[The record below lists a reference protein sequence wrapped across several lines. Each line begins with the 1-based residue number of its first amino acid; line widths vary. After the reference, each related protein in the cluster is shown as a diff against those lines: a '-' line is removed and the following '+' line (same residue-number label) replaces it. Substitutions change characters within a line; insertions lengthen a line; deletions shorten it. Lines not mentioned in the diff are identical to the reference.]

1 MQQPRARTPLKSFPD
16 HRKLL
21 NGGFSDDDV
30 LFIFMLCL
38 SACHCCPQAQL
49 YMGGLSPQ
57 PPLPI
62 LGEKLHQVFHNVLE
76 NLQNVMNGYCL
87 PEPYFSAKVRMFS
100 SSPVKNQAWEKCWL
114 GICWLSRKALGRSCF
129 EWQRGGRRQRKMEGG
144 TVCAGYIRR
153 D

>member
-21 NGGFSDDDV
+21 NGGFSDYKV

-38 SACHCCPQAQL
+38 SACQCCPQAQL

-100 SSPVKNQAWEKCWL
+100 PLPVKNQAWEKSWL
-114 GICWLSRKALGRSCF
+114 GISWLVEDMFLTFKESPWKTKRRRKAVKYGS
-129 EWQRGGRRQRKMEGG
+129 GSGS
-144 TVCAGYIRR
+144 
-153 D
+153 